1 MSACFGTQRHAG
13 ASRRMPQASTPCVN
27 GKVPKVT
34 NTHVTAT
41 PPARPGRRRGQAQ
54 GSSCGGCVGV
64 CGIDMHAR
72 RREPASTASSSRAC
86 AVCLWPVRG
95 ARGAR
100 ADRGARVYGLQL
112 HVPPRSGAR
121 RRRPGAAA
129 GGGPWTER
137 AEGAE
142 GDLRESAT
150 SRGPRARGSAE
161 HTSAHGARR
170 RTRATTAR
178 TADARSLVE
187 SRAL

>member
-1 MSACFGTQRHAG
+1 MRAAANQQARHRAREHAPFACGLCAVRAER
-13 ASRRMPQASTPCVN
+13 ARIAERASTVYSYTCRR
-27 GKVPKVT
+27 
-34 NTHVTAT
+34 A
-41 PPARPGRRRGQAQ
+41 AAPG
-54 GSSCGGCVGV
+54 
-64 CGIDMHAR
+64 
-72 RREPASTASSSRAC
+72 
-86 AVCLWPVRG
+86 G
-95 ARGAR
+95 AG
-100 ADRGARVYGLQL
+100 
-112 HVPPRSGAR
+112 
-121 RRRPGAAA
+121 GAAA